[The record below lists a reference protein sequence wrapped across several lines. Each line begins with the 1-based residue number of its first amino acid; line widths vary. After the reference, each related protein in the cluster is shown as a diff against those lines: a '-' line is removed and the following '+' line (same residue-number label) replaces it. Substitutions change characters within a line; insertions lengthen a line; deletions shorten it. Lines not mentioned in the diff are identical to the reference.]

1 MANLLVSHIS
11 HEKLLS
17 LVTNSRC
24 FHTAKAGWTSCIALL
39 KNTLRC
45 FFLLLCTLT
54 PLEGPGGSKTPTFF
68 FFFDLRASLRNQG
81 SGSRSR
87 DSLDLLPGF
96 IYSSCL
102 LSTVAPAVCKV
113 FWLCFDERR
122 RKTAPDWMLDLWC
135 DIIPVVCP
143 RTPWVILSFVY
154 ILKRCK
160 DLVSDNWLPSARYAL
175 YYYISKIS

>member
-17 LVTNSRC
+17 LVTNSSC

-39 KNTLRC
+39 KNTLSC

-68 FFFDLRASLRNQG
+68 FFDLRASLSGQG

-102 LSTVAPAVCKV
+102 LSTMAPAVCKSILALPGWEEEEDCS
-113 FWLCFDERR
+113 WLDVGLMVWHYSC
-122 RKTAPDWMLDLWC
+122 C
-135 DIIPVVCP
+135 
-143 RTPWVILSFVY
+143 LS
-154 ILKRCK
+154 
-160 DLVSDNWLPSARYAL
+160 
-175 YYYISKIS
+175 